1 MIKIR
6 CSYSKDILTI
16 FYTHNSIC
24 LILLK
29 VLAASKQIG
38 IVSMKSTTFKISK
51 DKRQKSVN
59 VQSNHTQN
67 NTLFSILATLF
78 KKKISE
84 EM

>member
-1 MIKIR
+1 MIR

-51 DKRQKSVN
+51 DKRQNSVN
-59 VQSNHTQN
+59 VHSNHTQN